1 VPTTQQSAQNKNLD
15 RHGREALHTL
25 IGEQVLNTLGEPPD
39 LLKVLVRPLW
49 ENNYRVNVL
58 TGKDIA
64 SARIA
69 NSFFLAVD
77 ADGTIRTCSPE
88 ITKQYESR

>member
-1 VPTTQQSAQNKNLD
+1 MPTTQQTEQPNNLEQD
-15 RHGREALHTL
+15 KRQTINTL
-25 IGEQVLNTLGEPPD
+25 IEEQVIHALGKPRD
-39 LLKVLVRPLW
+39 LLKVWVRPLW
-49 ENNYRVNVL
+49 ENTYRVNVL
-58 TGKDIA
+58 TGTDIT

-77 ADGTIRTCSPE
+77 ADGTIRTSSPK